1 MFHIKKTGDIYSK
14 TVNHSFASFLQ
25 LSQSNAHHSEYDSY
39 QLSSSSSGG
48 NWQNGLKSGPGVY
61 EYEDGELDVS
71 FYKEDMRVGE
81 GVRWSASREEASRLV
96 DGQLVGKEGDM
107 PVNDAMKLTKH
118 LGFVV

>member
-1 MFHIKKTGDIYSK
+1 
-14 TVNHSFASFLQ
+14 
-25 LSQSNAHHSEYDSY
+25 
-39 QLSSSSSGG
+39 
-48 NWQNGLKSGPGVY
+48 
-61 EYEDGELDVS
+61 
-71 FYKEDMRVGE
+71 MRVGK